1 MRFRLTRI
9 GIFDL
14 IQSILTPILHQ
25 VCNDMKFVHIQHK
38 NKDREKISFL
48 KNLRELITMT
58 IKA

>member
-1 MRFRLTRI
+1 LTRI